1 MHRWLLLLGL
11 LPLLWIQ
18 SRPVIATAIPL
29 RFSQAQ
35 PFPLAERATPL
46 SNHLLVTLHDL
57 VEKADQIVRGQV
69 TDVQS
74 FWSEDR
80 SIIES
85 KVTIAVKYGL
95 IGGALPTLIVRTPG
109 GYLATEGVG
118 MVSMHAAT
126 YAVGEEVLIFIHQQG
141 TEWRM
146 VDGAVGKFLIQDDRA
161 FNHDLALAHSI
172 DGLLPTVVNLVR
184 KRGLQSQVPIA
195 WRYLKPTEQA
205 APLQPIKVQSSV
217 QKWATPHAAA
227 AFYVNLNSAQIGDED
242 GDRNAFRNAIQ
253 AAATSWNS
261 VASADFALT
270 YAGATNAT
278 QTGYNG
284 VNEVLFMHKGR
295 KERAAAAQVWYRAD
309 QTIVE
314 ADIWINDD
322 FAWNATGTP
331 SATEVDL
338 QSALLHEFGHWLILG
353 HFTDAKAVM
362 FARLTTGTLKR
373 DLQQPDIRGI
383 SAIYPE

>member
-1 MHRWLLLLGL
+1 MATVIPPQFRQTDPFSLVQQNSLL
-11 LPLLWIQ
+11 
-18 SRPVIATAIPL
+18 T
-29 RFSQAQ
+29 
-35 PFPLAERATPL
+35 
-46 SNHLLVTLHDL
+46 NHFLVTLHDL

-74 FWSEDR
+74 FWSEDH

-85 KVTIAVKYGL
+85 RVTIAVKYGL
-95 IGGALPTLIVRTPG
+95 IGSALPTLTVRTPG

-118 MVSMHAAT
+118 MVSMHAAA

-141 TEWRM
+141 AEWHM
-146 VDGAVGKFLIQDDRA
+146 VDGAMGKFVLEGHRV
-161 FNHDLALAHSI
+161 FNRDLALAHSI
-172 DGLLPTVVNLVR
+172 NGLLPTLVNLVR
-184 KRGLQSQVPIA
+184 KRGLQSQVPVA
-195 WRYLKPTEQA
+195 WRYLKSTEQA
-205 APLQPIKVQSSV
+205 TPLQPIKVQSSV
-217 QKWATPHAAA
+217 QKWATPHATA
-227 AFYVNLNSAQIGDED
+227 AFYVNLNRAQMGDKD
-242 GDRNAFRNAIQ
+242 GNDPAFRDAVQ
-253 AAATSWNS
+253 AAAASWNS
-261 VASADFALT
+261 VVGTDFALT

-284 VNEVLFMHKGR
+284 VNEVLFMSKGR

-309 QTIVE
+309 QTIIE

-331 SATEVDL
+331 DATEVDL

-353 HFTDAKAVM
+353 HFTNAKAVM
-362 FARLTTGTLKR
+362 FSRLTTGTLKR
-373 DLQQPDIRGI
+373 DLQQLDIRGI